1 MGKLAEIAVETCSLF
16 LEVAANL
23 GLEPRVGGA
32 RHLTSGGRVQ
42 LEARVVGLSRVEERS
57 VRVDGVGHSEL
68 LRGVELL
75 PNHKVRHLLADV
87 KVPEGR
93 VGLVVKEVVE
103 VLILPQG
110 VHALE
115 STWSG
120 VEALGHD
127 AVPSGGGASLR
138 AGPAEAWEDVFSFEK
153 FEH

>member
-32 RHLTSGGRVQ
+32 RHLTSRSRVQ

-75 PNHKVRHLLADV
+75 PDHKVRHLLADV

-93 VGLVVKEVVE
+93 VRLVIEVVE
-103 VLILPQG
+103 VLPQG

>member
-32 RHLTSGGRVQ
+32 RHLTSRSRVQ

-93 VGLVVKEVVE
+93 IGLVVAVVVE
-103 VLILPQG
+103 VLPQG

-120 VEALGHD
+120 V
-127 AVPSGGGASLR
+127 
-138 AGPAEAWEDVFSFEK
+138 
-153 FEH
+153 

>member
-1 MGKLAEIAVETCSLF
+1 MGKLAQIAVETCSLF

-32 RHLTSGGRVQ
+32 RHLTSGGGVQ

-57 VRVDGVGHSEL
+57 VRVDGVGHGEL
-68 LRGVELL
+68 LWGLELL
-75 PNHKVRHLLADV
+75 PNHKVRHLLADI

-93 VGLVVKEVVE
+93 VRLVVKVVVE
-103 VLILPQG
+103 VLPQG

-120 VEALGHD
+120 VKALGHD
-127 AVPSGGGASLR
+127 AIPSGGGASLR
-138 AGPAEAWEDVFSFEK
+138 ARPAEAWEDVFSFEK